1 MVFLPKYTDYA
12 LSPYTG
18 LVRESW
24 LEAGEYLLQ
33 GIFKNIKSFDA
44 PVVMPRR
51 ETKITYPHLDFPRK
65 AQEAEK
71 RAEIFEGLARSMLI
85 AAPMLHNKPELVV
98 CGYRLKDYYKVQ
110 ILNSCT
116 RGSGSYV
123 GTYEELREMTGS
135 DSFRAYQQTVET
147 CALVICL
154 WTCRE
159 VIWDNFTKEEK
170 DRIAAFLS
178 GYAHASTVP
187 QNWRLFNMLD
197 LAFLH
202 MNGYD
207 IDREIMLD
215 HAQAVLDYYVGD
227 GWYRDGQSFDYYS
240 CWAFNF
246 YAPLWNVWYGYDNEP
261 YLASKFEEY
270 SNKLMETYGDFFD
283 EEGWMNMWGRSN
295 SYRCAAVSAFDGNLL
310 LRDSKADPGLARR
323 IASGCLMQ
331 FLGREDFLWEGIPTL
346 GFYGQFAPLV
356 QGYSC
361 AESPFWLGK
370 AFLCLHLP
378 PEHPFWTA
386 AENNGSWERLRSGEV
401 KETVLSGPALCF
413 TNHKSNGETLL
424 RSGKIVKNAGD
435 RHGMW
440 NYARLCYNT
449 KYPWESAPS
458 KEVEAQQYVLYD
470 MTEHNCSYANAL
482 FWGGVRDGVLYRR
495 QYFDYRTDVELHW
508 RQGLYLADFP
518 VEYGIL
524 RVDKMKLHRRP
535 VRFTLGAYGFP
546 DNGTQTGE
554 LTREYFCKVRNEEN
568 IFECRTAR
576 AVILKGRDAAGRE
589 KQLAMTVY
597 DGWDNIGRIH
607 STGTDP
613 DSERSIILCA
623 SAEKKKQY
631 GGGEQY
637 VMISQVI
644 TKESHEDFSLE
655 ELFPIKAVRYADEAG
670 CGTYGP
676 VELELKNGE
685 IKKVDYEGLEGN
697 MSL

>member
-18 LVRESW
+18 LTRESW
-24 LEAGEYLLQ
+24 LEAGEYLLR

-51 ETKITYPHLDFPRK
+51 ETKITYPHLDFPQK
-65 AQEAEK
+65 DQEAEK
-71 RAEIFEGLARSMLI
+71 RAEIFEGLTRSMFI
-85 AAPMLHNKPELVV
+85 AAPMLYNKPELVV
-98 CGYRLKDYYKVQ
+98 CGYRLKDYYKGQ
-110 ILNSCT
+110 ILNICT
-116 RGSGSYV
+116 RGSSSYV

-159 VIWDNFTKEEK
+159 VIWDTFTKEEK
-170 DRIAAFLS
+170 DRIAGFIS
-178 GYAHASTVP
+178 GFAHASTVP

-202 MNGYD
+202 MNGYG

-283 EEGWMNMWGRSN
+283 EEGWTNMWGRSN
-295 SYRCAAVSAFDGNLL
+295 IYRFASTSAFDGNLL

-323 IASGCLMQ
+323 ITSGSLMQ

-370 AFLCLHLP
+370 AFMCLHLP

-386 AENNGSWERLRSGEV
+386 TENNGSWERLKSGEV
-401 KETVLSGPALCF
+401 KETVLSGPFYPGGIRL
-413 TNHKSNGETLL
+413 
-424 RSGKIVKNAGD
+424 SG
-435 RHGMW
+435 
-440 NYARLCYNT
+440 
-449 KYPWESAPS
+449 
-458 KEVEAQQYVLYD
+458 
-470 MTEHNCSYANAL
+470 
-482 FWGGVRDGVLYRR
+482 
-495 QYFDYRTDVELHW
+495 
-508 RQGLYLADFP
+508 
-518 VEYGIL
+518 
-524 RVDKMKLHRRP
+524 
-535 VRFTLGAYGFP
+535 
-546 DNGTQTGE
+546 
-554 LTREYFCKVRNEEN
+554 
-568 IFECRTAR
+568 
-576 AVILKGRDAAGRE
+576 
-589 KQLAMTVY
+589 
-597 DGWDNIGRIH
+597 
-607 STGTDP
+607 
-613 DSERSIILCA
+613 
-623 SAEKKKQY
+623 
-631 GGGEQY
+631 
-637 VMISQVI
+637 
-644 TKESHEDFSLE
+644 
-655 ELFPIKAVRYADEAG
+655 
-670 CGTYGP
+670 
-676 VELELKNGE
+676 
-685 IKKVDYEGLEGN
+685 
-697 MSL
+697 